1 MKTRLRS
8 VFVAVVVLL
17 VGGSPSTWACSA
29 CFGKS
34 DSTMAQG
41 MNMGILS
48 LLAVIGMVFA
58 GLVSFFVYVAKR
70 TAAHE
75 ARQALEDASDES
87 LTDND

>member
-1 MKTRLRS
+1 MKTRLRHP
-8 VFVAVVVLL
+8 VAAIAALLL
-17 VGGSPSTWACSA
+17 VGSMDTWACAA

-34 DSTMAQG
+34 DSAMAQG
-41 MNMGILS
+41 MNMGILT
-48 LLAVIGMVFA
+48 LMAVIGLVLA